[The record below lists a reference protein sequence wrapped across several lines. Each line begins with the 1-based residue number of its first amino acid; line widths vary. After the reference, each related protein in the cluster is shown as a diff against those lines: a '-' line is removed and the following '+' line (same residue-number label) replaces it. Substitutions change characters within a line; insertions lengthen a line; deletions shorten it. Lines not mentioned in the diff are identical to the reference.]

1 MPEERDI
8 QVVLNELVR
17 RADEAARRL
26 RMLEGRSEVIESRI
40 SSIQDTIIRTSK
52 ENKVELSELSI
63 TVKKFESELLRLNNE
78 LSKFSKN
85 LDKFAKK
92 SEVKAV
98 ENTISLL
105 NPITSE
111 FVTRNEV
118 ERLIQEHLKTR

>member
-8 QVVLNELVR
+8 QIVLNELVR
-17 RADEAARRL
+17 RADETARRL
-26 RMLEGRSEVIESRI
+26 RMLEGRSEVVESRI

-52 ENKVELSELSI
+52 ENRGELSELST
-63 TVKKFESELLRLNNE
+63 TVKRFESELLRLNNE
-78 LSKFSKN
+78 LSKISKN

-111 FVTRNEV
+111 FVTRDEV
-118 ERLIQEHLKTR
+118 ERLIQERLKTR